1 MIQDPAILANI
12 ITALLIALAL
22 VVFFLIATALL
33 RWMADILVARATKRR
48 RMAKSET
55 HGDLGGWPTDAEW
68 EKLCVEASAA
78 RPWDE
83 HDDDT
88 PAPEDGSGL
97 LAKDNSQ

>member
-12 ITALLIALAL
+12 IMALLIALAL

-48 RMAKSET
+48 RMAKS
-55 HGDLGGWPTDAEW
+55 
-68 EKLCVEASAA
+68 
-78 RPWDE
+78 
-83 HDDDT
+83 
-88 PAPEDGSGL
+88 APEDGSGL